1 MRPPNRIRLV
11 IALALVALT
20 AAGCGSSGDGDVAS
34 GVTLPPLASTT
45 RSSGTTLAGAT
56 TAPGATT
63 AGVTTRSGGVTT
75 TVAGAKGKIDPCKVV
90 TRDEAETLARTTLQ
104 AGVLVEGED
113 PSCTYSGLPNGP
125 TAQVEIFAGDGA
137 KKYYD
142 IDVQLGHQFTTV
154 AGLGDEAHLEEFTI
168 FTRKGTT
175 WLAIHL
181 VRLDDP
187 DPYNTPLTNLAR
199 TAVGRL

>member
-1 MRPPNRIRLV
+1 MRSPNRIQLV
-11 IALALVALT
+11 VALALVVLT
-20 AAGCGSSGDGDVAS
+20 AAGCGSSDDGGVAS
-34 GVTLPPLASTT
+34 GLTLPPLASTT
-45 RSSGTTLAGAT
+45 RTSGTTLAGAT
-56 TAPGATT
+56 TTI
-63 AGVTTRSGGVTT
+63 AGP
-75 TVAGAKGKIDPCKVV
+75 KGKIDPCKVV
-90 TRDEAETLARTTLQ
+90 TRDEAESLARTTLQ
-104 AGVLVEGED
+104 QGVLVEGED

-142 IDVQLGHQFTTV
+142 VDVQLGHQFTTV
-154 AGLGDEAHLEEFTI
+154 PNLGDEAHLEEFTI

-187 DPYNTPLTNLAR
+187 DPYAAPLTNLAR